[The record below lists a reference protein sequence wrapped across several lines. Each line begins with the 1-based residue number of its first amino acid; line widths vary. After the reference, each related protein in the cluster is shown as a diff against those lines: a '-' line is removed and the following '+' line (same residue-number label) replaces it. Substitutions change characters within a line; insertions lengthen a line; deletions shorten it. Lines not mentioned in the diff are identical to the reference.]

1 MTIICDEVLLKEE
14 TGYYNSYRLI
24 NRKSGREFSNLLEIN
39 VLDLEKVPVRGDGG
53 KLYRWAEFFKA
64 KGREEYRML
73 AEKVKEPG
81 IKEAAMKV
89 LELNEDERLRLLAEA
104 RDKWMWDHTSRMR
117 ASFAEGTAKAK
128 AEDARKMKSKGYPVE
143 DIQDITGLSPE
154 EIEKL

>member
-1 MTIICDEVLLKEE
+1 MKSCYKEE

-24 NRKSGREFSNLLEIN
+24 NRKSGKEFSNLLEIN
-39 VLDLEKVPVRGDGG
+39 VLDLEKVPAREDGG

-64 KGREEYRML
+64 KGREEYKML

-104 RDKWMWDHTSRMR
+104 RDKWMWDHTSRER
-117 ASFAEGTAKAK
+117 AYFAKAK
-128 AEDARKMKSKGYPVE
+128 AEAARNMKADNMPVE
-143 DIQDITGLSPE
+143 KISRYTGLSPE
-154 EIEKL
+154 QIEKL